1 VEDSEVDVVKLAEFG
16 ELVDPVAPP
25 VAVVCSGEGE
35 GEVPL
40 RLGRLMPIELVEGEE
55 EALVVWKV

>member
-35 GEVPL
+35 GEVP
-40 RLGRLMPIELVEGEE
+40 RLGRLMPIELVEDREG
-55 EALVVWKV
+55 ALVGDGV

>member
-35 GEVPL
+35 GEGEVP
-40 RLGRLMPIELVEGEE
+40 RLMAIELVEDREG
-55 EALVVWKV
+55 ALVGDGV